1 MPTLLE
7 LKEQH
12 TALAVEAHQIVSDD
26 SKTGSEIREALD
38 KIEPDIH
45 ALQEQIK
52 DAEYLEEKR
61 QAYPGVTADAGGES
75 PDGGTP
81 TKPQALRSFGEQLV
95 QDDGFKAALEQFKVA
110 GKINHAVE
118 LKGVMDR
125 PSIMAALTESGLTGA
140 NFIQQ
145 DRQAGILPILF
156 QQPTVADLMPNGTT
170 SSNTVRYAKESTATN
185 AASTV
190 AEGGTKP
197 EAALNFTVVD
207 EPVKKIAVI
216 LKVSDEMLED
226 EPQMQSYVNG
236 RLTLFVRIREDQQL
250 LTGNPTVAANDI
262 TGLLNRSG
270 LTAAQAKGGDTI
282 AVAVH
287 KEITKIRVASFLD
300 PTGLVWHPNDEEA
313 AMLEADLN
321 GQFFAGGPVTGP
333 YGQPQPAA
341 RTYWGLPTVSTTGM
355 TEDTILLG
363 AFATAAQIFR
373 RTGITVDMTNS
384 NEDDFKNNLV
394 AVRAEERLALAVYR
408 PSAFGTVTGV

>member
-12 TALAVEAHQIVSDD
+12 TALALEAHQIVSDD

-52 DAEYLEEKR
+52 DAEYVEGKR
-61 QAYPGVTADAGGES
+61 QEYPGVTNDAGGETPPDQPPPEKSS
-75 PDGGTP
+75 PLLGD
-81 TKPQALRSFGEQLV
+81 QLV
-95 QDDGFKAALEQFKVA
+95 DSDAFKAAAERMKATGRIDQIF
-110 GKINHAVE
+110 E
-118 LKGVMDR
+118 LKGTLDR
-125 PSIMAALTESGLTGA
+125 AGIMAALTESGLTGP

-145 DRQAGILPILF
+145 DRQPGILPILF

-170 SSNTVRYAKESTATN
+170 TSNTIRYAKESTATN

-190 AEGGTKP
+190 AEEGTKP

-207 EPVKKIAVI
+207 DPVKKIAVI
-216 LKVSDEMLED
+216 LKASDEILDD
-226 EPQMQSYVNG
+226 EPQMRAYVNG
-236 RLTLFVRIREDQQL
+236 RLVLFVRIREDQQL
-250 LTGNPTVAANDI
+250 LTGNPSVAANDI

-270 LTAAQAKGGDTI
+270 LTAAQALGADTI

-300 PTGLVWHPNDEEA
+300 PTGIVWHPNDEEA
-313 AMLEADLN
+313 AMLEQDSN
-321 GQFFAGGPVTGP
+321 NQFFGMGPFTGP
-333 YGQPQPAA
+333 YGQAQPAM
-341 RTYWGLPTVSTTGM
+341 RTYWGLPTVSTQAM
-355 TEDTILLG
+355 TENTILVG

-373 RTGITVDMTNS
+373 RTGITVEVTNS

-394 AVRAEERLALAVYR
+394 AFRAEERLALAVYR